1 MVGGGVSDEQLMIRV
16 AAGDMEALG
25 ILFERYKQPL
35 YGFLYRLVHDVAW
48 AEDLTL
54 DVFLRVFDRRRTY
67 KQGFKFSTWLFTIAH
82 NLAADGMRKSMRSEL
97 PVDCPEEYAMPP
109 AGHPLDIAE
118 RIELTDTVRQ
128 AVMALPE
135 DQRLVILLREY
146 EGFSYREI
154 AEVLGANEETVRVRA
169 HRARQN
175 LRKALAP
182 YCEEKSAAAVTF
194 SSRETYSD

>member
-1 MVGGGVSDEQLMIRV
+1 
-16 AAGDMEALG
+16 MEALG

-35 YGFLYRLVHDVAW
+35 YGFLYRLVHDVAC

-82 NLAADGMRKSMRSEL
+82 NLAADSMRRSKRSEL
-97 PVDCPEEYAMPP
+97 PVDCPEDYVMPP
-109 AGHPLDIAE
+109 GGQPLDIAE
-118 RIELTDTVRQ
+118 RAELTDTVRL

-146 EGFSYREI
+146 EAFSYREI
-154 AEVLGANEETVRVRA
+154 AQVLGANEETVRVRA
-169 HRARQN
+169 HRARQS

-182 YCEEKSAAAVTF
+182 YCEENSAAAVTF
-194 SSRETYSD
+194 SPRETYSD

>member
-1 MVGGGVSDEQLMIRV
+1 MVGGGVSDEQLMVRV
-16 AAGDMEALG
+16 TAGDMEALG
-25 ILFERYKQPL
+25 VLFERYKRPL

-48 AEDLTL
+48 AEDLAL

-82 NLAADGMRKSMRSEL
+82 NLAADGMRRSNRCEL
-97 PVDCPEEYAMPP
+97 PVECPEDFATPP
-109 AGHPLDIAE
+109 AGQPVDIAE
-118 RIELTDTVRQ
+118 RAELADTVRL

-135 DQRLVILLREY
+135 DQRLVILLREF

-154 AEVLGANEETVRVRA
+154 AQVLGGSEDTIRVRA

-175 LRKALAP
+175 LRKALAA
-182 YCEEKSAAAVTF
+182 YCEESSAGAVTF
-194 SSRETYSD
+194 SP